1 VQHTSIDKPLI
12 LEKKEMI
19 SEKER
24 NKIAKVAQK
33 YAKKG
38 KLQEAIAE
46 YQKLLTENSVD
57 VSVRS
62 TIGDLYVRSNQKGK
76 AIEEFQKIAS
86 HYEERGLY
94 SQSIAVYKKINKL
107 NPSDIKM
114 GMKLADLYHSQGF
127 FSEAKREYQRIAN
140 DLKENNRVKEAIRL
154 YEKLLGLDAE
164 DVQCRLT
171 LAQLYKEEKLFD
183 QAVEE
188 FNKVAEFK
196 MQNDELKEAEEI
208 LNLAKDLKKD
218 HSRTTANIIDLFK
231 RANKSKEALGLIN
244 QILEKDKENVE
255 ALNLLG
261 HFYFEEKD
269 YKKAEDVYS
278 KIVSL
283 QPKDVEPRIQLG
295 RIYIQ
300 QERLDKAFGIYAPLV
315 DSLIKK
321 QKIEKA
327 IGLLGLIL
335 KSKRVHLPAL
345 EKLAAVFKSVDQK
358 KNLEIVY
365 RVVLEEYKKNDMKKE
380 ALRVLSEL
388 VGLCPEDE
396 EVKNEYTLLGEELGP
411 PEGEKEEKPVEEE
424 EEEVIE
430 IEEEAPTEV
439 EEARED
445 VINVKEEKKEEVE
458 VEQEKKK
465 EEPIGEEEQPR
476 EEEEAVEIEEEK
488 EAPIEVEELVKERE
502 EEPIEEEIKEEPLET
517 VEEAKDIIE
526 KNLAQADSYIEQG
539 LVKSARR
546 VLENLRLE
554 YPEEPRIEEKLAAL
568 EEGAPEPKEEIPKE
582 EKKEEEEKEERP
594 AEEEREEEPSKSE
607 EEGEEEGLEASLAQA
622 DSYIEQGLVKSA
634 RRVLENLRLEYPE
647 EPRIE
652 EKLAALEE
660 GIPQP
665 KEKISKEEE
674 TEEGPVEKEKGKE
687 PSEVSE
693 EAEEGLKSNLAQA
706 DLYIEQ
712 GLVKSARRVLENLRL
727 EYPEEPRIE
736 EKLAALEGVSSPI
749 KEEEIHKRVEKV
761 SEKEIEVLGKK
772 DREKPLPIDE
782 KKEEEKITS
791 AEVFA
796 ELDIT
801 PSVSEEEKEGEYYN
815 LIEKI
820 DGELDVI
827 KTVSERQLEGKTTV
841 FEKEL
846 ADIVAEFTKAL
857 EEEIDKEDSESHFNL
872 GIAFLEQELIEEA
885 IQELKLASQ
894 DEKRALECYSVLSH
908 CYRKKKDFE
917 EAVKWIE
924 KALKLSDKDSS
935 QSFDLKYELASL
947 YEELKDEKKALDI
960 YNEIE
965 NWNAE
970 YRDVTKRIEKL
981 KKS

>member
-1 VQHTSIDKPLI
+1 
-12 LEKKEMI
+12 MI

-57 VSVRS
+57 LSVRS
-62 TIGDLYVRSNQKGK
+62 TIGDLFVRTNQKEK

-107 NPSDIKM
+107 SPSDIKI
-114 GMKLADLYHSQGF
+114 GMKLADLYHNQGF
-127 FSEAKREYQRIAN
+127 LSEAKREYQRIAGN
-140 DLKENNRVKEAIRL
+140 LKDNNKVKEAIRL
-154 YEKLLGLDAE
+154 YEKLLKLDE
-164 DVQCRLT
+164 RDVQSRLT

-196 MQNDELKEAEEI
+196 MQSNALKEAEEI

-218 HSRTTANIIDLFK
+218 HSRTTANIIDLLK
-231 RANKSKEALGLIN
+231 RGNKNREALGLIN
-244 QILEKDKENVE
+244 QILEKDKENIE

-283 QPKDVEPRIQLG
+283 QPKDVEARIKLG

-300 QERLDKAFGIYAPLV
+300 QERLDEAFDIYAPLV
-315 DSLIKK
+315 DSLVKK
-321 QKIEKA
+321 QKVEKA

-335 KSKRVHLPAL
+335 KSKKVHLPTI
-345 EKLAAVFKSVDQK
+345 EKLASVFKSVDQK

-365 RVVLEEYKKNDMKKE
+365 RVVLEEYKKNDMKRE
-380 ALRVLSEL
+380 ALAVLGEL
-388 VGLCPEDE
+388 VSLCPEDE
-396 EVKNEYTLLGEELGP
+396 EIKNEYTLLGEELGP
-411 PEGEKEEKPVEEE
+411 PEKEREEEPVEEE
-424 EEEVIE
+424 EVVEMEEEKEAPIE
-430 IEEEAPTEV
+430 IEEVREEPIEV
-439 EEARED
+439 EEEKAEEIEEEEEKEE
-445 VINVKEEKKEEVE
+445 VVELEEEEKKEEPIE
-458 VEQEKKK
+458 EE
-465 EEPIGEEEQPR
+465 EEPVGEEEV
-476 EEEEAVEIEEEK
+476 VEIEEEK
-488 EAPIEVEELVKERE
+488 EAPIEVEELVKEKE
-502 EEPIEEEIKEEPLET
+502 EEPIEEEIKEEPLEII
-517 VEEAKDIIE
+517 EEANDIIE

-568 EEGAPEPKEEIPKE
+568 EEGAPQVKEEIPEEDEKE
-582 EKKEEEEKEERP
+582 EGPIEEEKRKEPSEV
-594 AEEEREEEPSKSE
+594 REEA
-607 EEGEEEGLEASLAQA
+607 EEGLEANLAQA
-622 DSYIEQGLVKSA
+622 DLYVEQGLVKSA
-634 RRVLENLRLEYPE
+634 K
-647 EPRIE
+647 RI
-652 EKLAALEE
+652 
-660 GIPQP
+660 
-665 KEKISKEEE
+665 
-674 TEEGPVEKEKGKE
+674 
-687 PSEVSE
+687 
-693 EAEEGLKSNLAQA
+693 
-706 DLYIEQ
+706 
-712 GLVKSARRVLENLRL
+712 LENLRL

-736 EKLAALEGVSSPI
+736 EKLAALEGVTSQV
-749 KEEEIHKRVEKV
+749 KEEEIHRRVEKV
-761 SEKEIEVLGKK
+761 AEKETEILERKARKK
-772 DREKPLPIDE
+772 VPGIPE

-791 AEVFA
+791 ADVFA
-796 ELDIT
+796 ETDIT
-801 PSVSEEEKEGEYYN
+801 PSVYKEEKEKEYYD
-815 LIEKI
+815 LVEKI

-827 KTVSERQLEGKTTV
+827 KTVFNRQLEGKTTV

-857 EEEIDKEDSESHFNL
+857 EEEVDQEDYESHFNL
-872 GIAFLEQELIEEA
+872 GIAFLEQGLIEEA
-885 IQELKLASQ
+885 IQELKVASQ
-894 DEKRALECYSVLSH
+894 DEKRAVECYSVLSH
-908 CYRKKKDFE
+908 CYRKKKDFQ

-935 QSFDLKYELASL
+935 QSFDLKYEVASL
-947 YEELKDEKKALDI
+947 YEELGEAKKALNI
-960 YNEIE
+960 YNEIKK
-965 NWNAE
+965 WNAE
-970 YRDVTKRIEKL
+970 YRDVAKRIEKL

>member
-1 VQHTSIDKPLI
+1 

-19 SEKER
+19 SDKER

-38 KLQEAIAE
+38 KLEEAIAE

-62 TIGDLYVRSNQKGK
+62 TVGDLYVRTNQKEK

-94 SQSIAVYKKINKL
+94 SQSIAVYKKINNL

-114 GMKLADLYHSQGF
+114 GMKLADLYCNQGF
-127 FSEAKREYQRIAN
+127 LTEAKREYQRIAN
-140 DLKENNRVKEAIRL
+140 DLKESNRVKEAVRL
-154 YEKLLGLDAE
+154 YEKLLELDE
-164 DVQCRLT
+164 GDVQCRLT

-196 MQNDELKEAEEI
+196 MQNNELKEAEEI

-218 HSRTTANIIDLFK
+218 HSRTTANIIDLLK
-231 RANKSKEALGLIN
+231 RADKNKEALGLIN
-244 QILEKDKENVE
+244 QILEKDKENVG

-300 QERLDKAFGIYAPLV
+300 QERLDEAFEIYAPLV

-321 QKIEKA
+321 QKTEKA

-365 RVVLEEYKKNDMKKE
+365 RVVLEEYKKNDMKKK
-380 ALRVLSEL
+380 ALEVLSEL

-411 PEGEKEEKPVEEE
+411 LEREKKEEPVEEE
-424 EEEVIE
+424 KEEVVEIEEEKEAPTEAEEAREEVIE
-430 IEEEAPTEV
+430 V
-439 EEARED
+439 E
-445 VINVKEEKKEEVE
+445 EEKKEEVE
-458 VEQEKKK
+458 VEHEKKK
-465 EEPIGEEEQPR
+465 EEPVEEEEPPP

-526 KNLAQADSYIEQG
+526 KNLAQADSYVEQGLVKSAKRVLENLRLEYPEEPRVEERLAALEEGIPQPKEEIPKEEEKEEEEKEERPAEEGREEEPSKIEEEGLEANLAQADSYIEQG
-539 LVKSARR
+539 LVKSAKR

-554 YPEEPRIEEKLAAL
+554 YPEEPRIEEKLA
-568 EEGAPEPKEEIPKE
+568 
-582 EKKEEEEKEERP
+582 
-594 AEEEREEEPSKSE
+594 
-607 EEGEEEGLEASLAQA
+607 
-622 DSYIEQGLVKSA
+622 V
-634 RRVLENLRLEYPE
+634 
-647 EPRIE
+647 
-652 EKLAALEE
+652 LEE

-674 TEEGPVEKEKGKE
+674 KEEGSIEKEIGKE
-687 PSEVSE
+687 ASEVRE
-693 EAEEGLKSNLAQA
+693 EAEEGLESNLAQA
-706 DLYIEQ
+706 DLYLEQ
-712 GLVKSARRVLENLRL
+712 GLVKSAKRILENLRL

-749 KEEEIHKRVEKV
+749 KEEEIHRRVEKV

-772 DREKPLPIDE
+772 DREKPLPVDE

-796 ELDIT
+796 ELDIN

-815 LIEKI
+815 LVEKI

-827 KTVSERQLEGKTTV
+827 KTVSDRQLEGKTTV

-857 EEEIDKEDSESHFNL
+857 EQEIDKEDSESHFNL

-894 DEKRALECYSVLSH
+894 DEKRALECYSVLSL

-917 EAVKWIE
+917 EAAKWIE

-947 YEELKDEKKALDI
+947 YEELNDAKKALNI
-960 YNEIE
+960 YNEIV

-970 YRDVTKRIEKL
+970 YRDVAKKVEKL

>member
-1 VQHTSIDKPLI
+1 
-12 LEKKEMI
+12 MI

-57 VSVRS
+57 LSVRS
-62 TIGDLYVRSNQKGK
+62 TIGDLFVRTNQKEK

-107 NPSDIKM
+107 SPSDIKI
-114 GMKLADLYHSQGF
+114 GMKLADLYHNQGF
-127 FSEAKREYQRIAN
+127 LSEAKREYQRIADN
-140 DLKENNRVKEAIRL
+140 LKDNNKVKEAIRL
-154 YEKLLGLDAE
+154 YEKLLKLDE
-164 DVQCRLT
+164 RDVQSRLT

-196 MQNDELKEAEEI
+196 MQSNALKEAEEI

-218 HSRTTANIIDLFK
+218 HSRTTANIIDLLK
-231 RANKSKEALGLIN
+231 RGNKNKEALGLIN
-244 QILEKDKENVE
+244 QILEKDKENIE

-269 YKKAEDVYS
+269 YKKAGDVYS

-283 QPKDVEPRIQLG
+283 QPKDVEARIKLG

-300 QERLDKAFGIYAPLV
+300 QERLDEAFDIYAPLV
-315 DSLIKK
+315 DSLVKK
-321 QKIEKA
+321 QKVEKA

-335 KSKRVHLPAL
+335 KSKKVHLPTI
-345 EKLAAVFKSVDQK
+345 EKLASVFKSVDQK

-380 ALRVLSEL
+380 ALAVLGEL

-396 EVKNEYTLLGEELGP
+396 EIKNEYTLLGEELGP
-411 PEGEKEEKPVEEE
+411 PEKEREEEPVEEE
-424 EEEVIE
+424 EVVEMEEEKEAPIE
-430 IEEEAPTEV
+430 IEEVREEPIEV
-439 EEARED
+439 EEEKAEEIEEEEEKEE
-445 VINVKEEKKEEVE
+445 VVELEEEEKKEEPIE
-458 VEQEKKK
+458 EE
-465 EEPIGEEEQPR
+465 EEPFGEEEV
-476 EEEEAVEIEEEK
+476 VEIEEEK
-488 EAPIEVEELVKERE
+488 EAPIEVEELVKEKE
-502 EEPIEEEIKEEPLET
+502 EEPIEEEIKEEPLEII
-517 VEEAKDIIE
+517 EEANDIIE
-526 KNLAQADSYIEQG
+526 KNLAQADSYIEQGLVKSARRVLENLRLEYPEEPRIEEKLADLEEGAPQVKKEIPEEDEKEEGPAEEERKEEPSKTEEEAEEGLEANLAQADSYIEQG

-568 EEGAPEPKEEIPKE
+568 EEGAPQVKEEIPEEDEKE
-582 EKKEEEEKEERP
+582 EGPIEEEKRKEPSEV
-594 AEEEREEEPSKSE
+594 REEA
-607 EEGEEEGLEASLAQA
+607 EEGLEANLAQA
-622 DSYIEQGLVKSA
+622 DLYVEQGLVKSA
-634 RRVLENLRLEYPE
+634 K
-647 EPRIE
+647 RI
-652 EKLAALEE
+652 
-660 GIPQP
+660 
-665 KEKISKEEE
+665 
-674 TEEGPVEKEKGKE
+674 
-687 PSEVSE
+687 
-693 EAEEGLKSNLAQA
+693 
-706 DLYIEQ
+706 
-712 GLVKSARRVLENLRL
+712 LENLRL

-736 EKLAALEGVSSPI
+736 EKLAALEGVTSQV
-749 KEEEIHKRVEKV
+749 KEEEIHRRVEKV
-761 SEKEIEVLGKK
+761 AEKETEILERKARKK
-772 DREKPLPIDE
+772 VPGIPE

-791 AEVFA
+791 ADVFA
-796 ELDIT
+796 ETDIT
-801 PSVSEEEKEGEYYN
+801 PSVYKEEKEKEYYD
-815 LIEKI
+815 LVEKI

-827 KTVSERQLEGKTTV
+827 KTVFNRQLEGKTTV

-857 EEEIDKEDSESHFNL
+857 EEEVDQEDYESHFNL
-872 GIAFLEQELIEEA
+872 GIAFLEQGLIEEA
-885 IQELKLASQ
+885 IQELKVASQ
-894 DEKRALECYSVLSH
+894 DEKRAVECYSVLSH
-908 CYRKKKDFE
+908 CYRKKKDFQ

-935 QSFDLKYELASL
+935 QSFDLKYEVASL
-947 YEELKDEKKALDI
+947 YEELGEAKKALNI
-960 YNEIE
+960 YNEIKK
-965 NWNAE
+965 WNAE
-970 YRDVTKRIEKL
+970 YRDVAKRIEKL